1 MELKTAIIHPPRTM
15 MELFNSVPEGTNV
28 QLIQNQFV
36 MSPAAS
42 TTHQKICLKI
52 AKQLDDF
59 TDQHKLG
66 EVFIAPCDVFLNSEN
81 AYQPDICYVAA
92 TNLKIVKEKGIYGAP
107 DIIIEVLSISNN
119 QYDKT
124 SKKEEYQKAGV
135 KEYFIVDPFEK
146 SVSHLFLVQDEFHE
160 VEKTTGI
167 IRSMLL
173 NTEIRF

>member
-1 MELKTAIIHPPRTM
+1 MTKETIIHPPRTM
-15 MELFNSVPEGTNV
+15 MELYNSLPEGTNV
-28 QLIQNQFV
+28 QLIQNQIV
-36 MSPAAS
+36 MSPAPS

-59 TDQHKLG
+59 ADQHKLG

-92 TNLKIVKEKGIYGAP
+92 INLNIVKEKGIYGAP
-107 DIIIEVLSISNN
+107 DIIIEVLSVSSS

-124 SKKEEYQKAGV
+124 NKKVEYEKAGV

-146 SVSHLFLVQDEFHE
+146 SVSHLLLVNDEFHE
-160 VEKTTGI
+160 VGKTTGI
-167 IRSMLL
+167 IRSKLL
-173 NTEIRF
+173 NKEISF